1 MCRYFNRLV
10 GYCTSHWTLLN
21 ATLLSDA
28 EGAEDQVKDVVGG
41 GGAGDFVERAQ
52 GRVQIEQEHL
62 VRHSSRDGSARGVE
76 RGERVGDQL
85 LMPDAGKKAALQ
97 LVGGVSA
104 DVVQDSGAQHRNAF
118 AGE

>member
-1 MCRYFNRLV
+1 MLPARDAWRALD
-10 GYCTSHWTLLN
+10 
-21 ATLLSDA
+21 ATLFSDA

-85 LMPDAGKKAALQ
+85 LMADAGKKSALQ
-97 LVGGVSA
+97 LVGAVSA
-104 DVVQDSGAQHRNAF
+104 DVLQNGGAQHRNAF
-118 AGE
+118 AG